1 MNSYELNNN
10 EVSPKI
16 IKFLFY
22 QIKLIFDTF
31 FKSNIEKIF
40 NFFVGSYNLFS
51 VKNEEKNI
59 EKCFIFLPLVSGNF
73 GVS

>member
-1 MNSYELNNN
+1 MFSY
-10 EVSPKI
+10 
-16 IKFLFY
+16 
-22 QIKLIFDTF
+22 FDYF

-59 EKCFIFLPLVSGNF
+59 EKCFIFLPLVS
-73 GVS
+73 VSIWGFLRGCTPKTIKHYEVGALMG

>member
-31 FKSNIEKIF
+31 FKSNIEKIY
-40 NFFVGSYNLFS
+40 NFFV
-51 VKNEEKNI
+51 VTKVEK
-59 EKCFIFLPLVSGNF
+59 EVQGDF
-73 GVS
+73 